1 MDTASPGLPSR
12 ARERCDQ
19 LGIAPFS
26 DRDDVLFR
34 PWLGPAYRETV
45 EQITAWIRAA
55 GMTPSVDQAANI
67 IGHYPGTTRDA
78 PVLLIG
84 SHIDSVDNAGRY
96 DGMLGVMLG
105 LEVVA
110 HFHKA
115 GRRFPFAI
123 DVIGFG
129 DEEGSRFPTY
139 MICSRAVAGVLRPV
153 DPQVMDA
160 DGVTIG
166 DALADWGQTV
176 DTLPQARRPRLLAY
190 VEAHIEQAPHLE
202 RAGKPLGIVR
212 GIASQYRYVATFTGA
227 AAHAGTAMSERQ
239 DALAASAEA
248 VLAIE
253 SIGANGPDDLV
264 TTVGTLSIPNGAP
277 NIVPGAVCFSI
288 DIRALDPALRA
299 SAAEAIRIALEEI
312 AARRGV
318 AVKLE
323 RVQDLLGAPCDP
335 DLSSLM
341 TRAVKSVVPGDP
353 PALVSQAGHDAM
365 VMARAAPMAMLF
377 LRCKGGISHN
387 PAEAVLDA
395 DVEAARQAL
404 IAFVEQFAI
413 AQSGVTA

>member
-1 MDTASPGLPSR
+1 MDTAPPPSR
-12 ARERCDQ
+12 ARMRCDL
-19 LGIAPFS
+19 LGAAPFS
-26 DRDDVLFR
+26 DRDGALFR
-34 PWLGPAYRETV
+34 PWLGPAHRATV

-84 SHIDSVDNAGRY
+84 SHVDSVDNAGRY

-105 LEVVA
+105 LEVVE
-110 HFHKA
+110 HFHRA

-139 MICSRAVAGVLRPV
+139 MIGSRAVAGVLRPV
-153 DPQVMDA
+153 DPQVMDT
-160 DGVTIG
+160 DGVTIAA
-166 DALADWGQTV
+166 ALADWGQTV
-176 DTLPQARRPRLLAY
+176 DTLPLARRPRLLAY

-202 RAGKPLGIVR
+202 RADKPLGVVR
-212 GIASQYRYVATFTGA
+212 GIASQYRYRATITGA
-227 AAHAGTAMSERQ
+227 AAHAGTAMAERQ
-239 DALAASAEA
+239 DALAAAADA

-253 SIGANGPDDLV
+253 AIGARGPDDLV
-264 TTVGTLSIPNGAP
+264 TTVGTLSVPNGAP
-277 NIVPGAVCFSI
+277 NIVPGAVQFSI
-288 DIRALDPALRA
+288 DIRALDPGQRA
-299 SAAEAIRIALEEI
+299 TAAAEITAALEQI
-312 AARRGV
+312 AARRGASV
-318 AVKLE
+318 ALE

-335 DLSSLM
+335 DLSAM
-341 TRAVKSVVPGDP
+341 MMRAVKGVVPGEV

-365 VMARAAPMAMLF
+365 VMARAAPMTMLF

-387 PAEAVLDA
+387 PAEAVLDG

-404 IAFVEQFAI
+404 IAFVEQFAT
-413 AQSGVTA
+413 AQSGVPA